1 MFIDLRVRG
10 MEGERERN
18 MDVTD
23 NTDQLPL
30 VHAPMGTNQ
39 QPWHVPS
46 QGMEPA
52 TFLFTAWCSDQ
63 LRHTGHG
70 RIFIL
75 CVCMYAY
82 FKKNNQFLTFS
93 FKKEKAEHS
102 NGLLNILILIIQ
114 SALNMSY

>member
-1 MFIDLRVRG
+1 MEEWDSGEETRAFHCFFKKIFFYSMFIDLRVRG

-52 TFLFTAWCSDQ
+52 TFLFTA
-63 LRHTGHG
+63 
-70 RIFIL
+70 
-75 CVCMYAY
+75 
-82 FKKNNQFLTFS
+82 
-93 FKKEKAEHS
+93 
-102 NGLLNILILIIQ
+102 
-114 SALNMSY
+114 